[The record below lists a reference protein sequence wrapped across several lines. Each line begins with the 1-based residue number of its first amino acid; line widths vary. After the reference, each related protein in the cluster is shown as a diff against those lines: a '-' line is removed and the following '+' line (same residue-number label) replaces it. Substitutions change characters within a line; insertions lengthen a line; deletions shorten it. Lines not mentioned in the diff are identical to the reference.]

1 MIRANMD
8 WNRLRLEV
16 AGHAGY
22 AEKGQDIVCAGASM
36 LTGAL
41 AKALQEAEERG
52 RCSVTIKQREAY
64 GMIQADPAM
73 GNVQEVKAYFR
84 MAAKGMRTLAE
95 QYPKNVEFR
104 EVM

>member
-1 MIRANMD
+1 MIRATMD
-8 WNRLRLEV
+8 WNRLRMEA

-22 AEKGQDIVCAGASM
+22 AEEGKDIVCAGASTI
-36 LTGAL
+36 TGAL
-41 AKALQEAEERG
+41 AMVLQEAEDRG
-52 RCSVTIKQREAY
+52 RCSVRVRQREAY

-84 MAAKGMRTLAE
+84 MAVKGLQMLQE
-95 QYPKNVEFR
+95 EYPKHVQIR